1 MITDQ
6 QVRKLMTLNQTEQTF
21 STAAAKAGMSENTAR
36 KYRDSGTLPSQ
47 TTIARTWRTRPDP
60 FEAVWD
66 QIQAQLVNNPGLE
79 AKTLFEWLQR
89 ENPGQYQDGQLRS
102 LQRRIKR
109 WRALDG
115 PAKEV
120 YFPQTHH
127 PGRLCASDFTHMEE
141 LGVTI
146 AGDAFAHL
154 LYHFVLTYSNWE
166 TGSVCFSESFESLS
180 AGLQQALWELGGVP
194 RLHRTDR
201 LTAAVQ
207 TIGTGGAPEFTRRYQ
222 GLLCHYGLD
231 GQKIQAGQGHENG
244 DVEQRHH
251 RFKRAVEQALLLRGS
266 RDFADR
272 PAYEAFLRTLMT
284 QLNRGRQTRF
294 TEERPVLRGLPAR
307 RLEDWTVCHLTVG
320 PSSTIRLH
328 KNVYSVQS
336 QLIGER
342 IEVRVSA
349 EHLEIWYAQRKIE
362 TLPRLRGSRQHHIQ
376 YRHIIDWLRRKPGAF
391 EHYRY
396 RSDLFP
402 TSRFRM
408 AYDRLTTQMPTRA
421 HKEYLQILYLAA
433 TESETAVD
441 LALAQL
447 LDSSRPL
454 NASTVE
460 ALLPAGQALPTPAEV
475 TVAPVR
481 LQTYDQLLTATIP
494 WDQELTEVT
503 A

>member
-1 MITDQ
+1 M
-6 QVRKLMTLNQTEQTF
+6 KLNQTEQTF

-36 KYRDSGTLPSQ
+36 KYRRSGTLPSQ
-47 TTIARTWRTRPDP
+47 TKTARTWRTRPDP
-60 FEAVWD
+60 FEAVWE
-66 QIQAQLVNNPGLE
+66 QIQAQLEQHPGLE

-89 ENPGQYQDGQLRS
+89 EYPGQYQDGQLRT

-109 WRALDG
+109 WRALEG

-120 YFPQTHH
+120 YFPQTHT

-141 LGVTI
+141 LGITI
-146 AGDAFAHL
+146 AGDAFPHL
-154 LYHFVLTYSNWE
+154 FYHFVLTYSNWE
-166 TGSVCFSESFESLS
+166 TGTVCFSESFESLS
-180 AGLQQALWELGGVP
+180 AGLQNAFWELGGVP

-207 TIGTGGAPEFTRRYQ
+207 TMGTGGAPEFTRRYQ
-222 GLLCHYGLD
+222 GLLRHYGLD

-266 RDFADR
+266 RDFDDR
-272 PAYEAFLRTLMT
+272 PAYDTFLRTLIT
-284 QLNRGRQTRF
+284 QLNRGRQARF
-294 TEERPVLRGLPAR
+294 AEELPVLRGLPAR
-307 RLEDWTVCHLTVG
+307 RLDDWTVCHLTVG

-336 QLIGER
+336 RLIGER
-342 IEVRVSA
+342 IEVRVYA

-362 TLPRLRGSRQHHIQ
+362 TLPRLRGHRQHHIQ

-408 AYDRLTTQMPTRA
+408 AYDRLKAHWPERA
-421 HKEYLQILYLAA
+421 HKEYLQVLHLAA

-441 LALAQL
+441 HALGQVLETTSPFNAQ
-447 LDSSRPL
+447 
-454 NASTVE
+454 AVE
-460 ALLPAGQALPTPAEV
+460 ALLADAQALPPPTEV
-475 TVAPVR
+475 TVAPIS
-481 LQTYDQLLTATIP
+481 LQTYDQLLTTTDP
-494 WDQELTEVT
+494 CDQELTEVMT
-503 A
+503 

>member
-1 MITDQ
+1 M
-6 QVRKLMTLNQTEQTF
+6 KLNQTEQTF

-36 KYRDSGTLPSQ
+36 KYRRSGTLPSH
-47 TTIARTWRTRPDP
+47 TKTARTWRTRPDP
-60 FEAVWD
+60 FEGVWD
-66 QIQAQLVNNPGLE
+66 RIQAQLEQNPGLE

-89 ENPGQYQDGQLRS
+89 EYPGQYQDGQLRT

-120 YFPQTHH
+120 YFPQTHT
-127 PGRLCASDFTHMEE
+127 PGTLCASDFTHMDE
-141 LGVTI
+141 LGITI
-146 AGDAFAHL
+146 AGDAFPHL
-154 LYHFVLTYSNWE
+154 FYHFVLTYSNWE
-166 TGSVCFSESFESLS
+166 TGTVCFSESFESVS
-180 AGLQQALWELGGVP
+180 RGLQNALWELGGVP
-194 RLHRTDR
+194 RQHRTDR

-207 TIGTGGAPEFTRRYQ
+207 TMGTGGAPEFTRRYQ
-222 GLLCHYGLD
+222 GLLRHYGLE

-266 RDFADR
+266 RDFTDR
-272 PAYEAFLRTLMT
+272 HAYDEFLHTLVK

-294 TEERPVLRGLPAR
+294 AEELPVLRQLPAR
-307 RLEDWTVCHLTVG
+307 RLEDWSVCHLTVG

-336 QLIGER
+336 RLIGER
-342 IEVRVSA
+342 IEVRVFA
-349 EHLEIWYAQRKIE
+349 EHLEVWYAQRKIE

-408 AYDRLTTQMPTRA
+408 AYDRLKAQMPERA
-421 HKEYLQILYLAA
+421 HKEYLQVLYVAA
-433 TESETAVD
+433 TTSESAVD
-441 LALAQL
+441 HALGQL
-447 LDSSRPL
+447 LGAMQPVS
-454 NASTVE
+454 AQAVE
-460 ALLPAGQALPTPAEV
+460 ALLADTQAVSPPTEV
-475 TVAPVR
+475 TVLPVD
-481 LQTYDQLLTATIP
+481 LQAYDQLLTATEP
-494 WDQELTEVT
+494 SLMEVLP
-503 A
+503 

>member
-1 MITDQ
+1 VVTDQ
-6 QVRKLMTLNQTEQTF
+6 QVRTLMKLNQTEQTF

-36 KYRDSGTLPSQ
+36 KYRRSGTLPSQ
-47 TTIARTWRTRPDP
+47 TKTARTWRTRSDP
-60 FEAVWD
+60 FEGVWD
-66 QIQAQLVNNPGLE
+66 RIQAQLEQNPGLE
-79 AKTLFEWLQR
+79 AKTLFDWLQR
-89 ENPGQYQDGQLRS
+89 EHPGQYQDGQLRT

-109 WRALDG
+109 WRALNG

-120 YFPQTHH
+120 YFPQMHS

-146 AGDAFAHL
+146 AGDAFPHL
-154 LYHFVLTYSNWE
+154 FYHFVLTYSNWE
-166 TGSVCFSESFESLS
+166 TGTVCFSESFESLS
-180 AGLQQALWELGGVP
+180 AGFQNALWELGGVP

-207 TIGTGGAPEFTRRYQ
+207 TMGAGGAPEFTRRYTS
-222 GLLCHYGLD
+222 LLRHYGLE
-231 GQKIQAGQGHENG
+231 GQKTQAGQGHENG

-272 PAYEAFLRTLMT
+272 QAYDALLRTVMS
-284 QLNRGRQTRF
+284 QLNRGRQRRF
-294 TEERPVLRGLPAR
+294 REELAVLHRLPAR
-307 RLEDWTVCHLTVG
+307 RLNDWTVCHLTVG

-328 KNVYSVQS
+328 KNVYSVHS
-336 QLIGER
+336 RLIGER
-342 IEVRVSA
+342 IEVRVYA

-362 TLPRLRGSRQHHIQ
+362 TLPRLCGSRQHHIQ

-408 AYDRLTTQMPTRA
+408 AYDRLKTHMPERA
-421 HKEYLQILYLAA
+421 HKEYLQVLYLAA

-441 LALAQL
+441 QVLGQL
-447 LDSSRPL
+447 LATPSLFR
-454 NASTVE
+454 AQTVE
-460 ALLPAGQALPTPAEV
+460 ALLADTQAVTAPTEV
-475 TVAPVR
+475 TVMPID
-481 LQTYDQLLTATIP
+481 LQTYDQLLTATAP
-494 WDQELTEVT
+494 SLTEVRS
-503 A
+503 